1 MSKHD
6 RQLITRKT
14 FKLFFM
20 FSFSV
25 LLSAC
30 SNSELEACIDRQ
42 SGLWD
47 STQDDPKKNSA
58 YWTAVERCKQKYK

>member
-1 MSKHD
+1 MSKHQC
-6 RQLITRKT
+6 QLIIRKT
-14 FKLFFM
+14 HKLFFM
-20 FSFSV
+20 LSFSV

-30 SNSELEACIDRQ
+30 GNPELEACIDRQ

-58 YWTAVERCKQKYK
+58 YWTAVARCKQKYK